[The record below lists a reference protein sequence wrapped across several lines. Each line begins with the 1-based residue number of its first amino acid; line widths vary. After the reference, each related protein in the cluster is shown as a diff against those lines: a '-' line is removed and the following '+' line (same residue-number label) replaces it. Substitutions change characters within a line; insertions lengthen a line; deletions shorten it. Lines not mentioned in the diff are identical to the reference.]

1 MGAVAA
7 LVGARHKH
15 ETADTMKILDRYI
28 GAAVVTG
35 TLLVMLVLLAL
46 FFFIDFVNNLNDVG
60 KGNYNVLRAVQYVA
74 LTQPRRV
81 YELFPLAALLGSML
95 GLGWLAAGSELTV
108 MRAAGVSLTRL
119 MLSIMKVGA
128 VMMLAVM
135 LIGELI
141 APKSEQYAQSLR
153 SMALSS
159 KIALDTRY
167 GFWTR
172 DERTFVNIRTLL
184 PGGFFS
190 DIYIYEFDDK
200 HQLRVATH
208 AAKASREGEQWLLE
222 DIVQSEIKPS
232 GVVTRSIARAQ
243 WNSLLSADLVGV
255 VLVKPERL
263 SSWDLYKYLGYLRD
277 NGQST
282 QRYEIALWN
291 KVVAPFTTGVMVFL
305 AIPFVF
311 GSPRSVSMGQQ
322 VLVGSLIGIGFHLF
336 NQIFSHVGLVY
347 NLSPLFCAL
356 FPTTLFLLAALMMLS
371 KRYWAR
377 LVRRVKM
384 ALPRGFEPLLPP

>member
-1 MGAVAA
+1 
-7 LVGARHKH
+7 
-15 ETADTMKILDRYI
+15 MKILDRYI
-28 GAAVVTG
+28 GTAVVTG
-35 TLLVMLVLLAL
+35 TMLVMLVLLAL

-60 KGNYNVLRAVQYVA
+60 KGNYNVLRAVQYVT

-81 YELFPLAALLGSML
+81 YEIFPLAALLGSML

-128 VMMLAVM
+128 MMMLAVM
-135 LIGELI
+135 LIGELV

-153 SMALSS
+153 SMALTSQ
-159 KIALDTRY
+159 IALDTRY

-172 DERTFVNIRTLL
+172 DERTFINIRTLL
-184 PGGFFS
+184 PGGLFS

-208 AAKASREGEQWLLE
+208 AAKARREGEQWLLE
-222 DIVQSEIKPS
+222 DIVQSEVKLS
-232 GVVTRSIARAQ
+232 GVVTRQLARAQ
-243 WNSLLSADLVGV
+243 WNSLLSADLVSV

-277 NGQST
+277 NRQST

-305 AIPFVF
+305 ATPFVF
-311 GSPRSVSMGQQ
+311 GSPRSVGMGQR
-322 VLVGSLIGIGFHLF
+322 VLVGSLIGVGFHLF

-356 FPTTLFLLAALMMLS
+356 FPSALFFLLALVLLS
-371 KRYWAR
+371 RPYWSR
-377 LVRRVKM
+377 LAQRVKM

>member
-7 LVGARHKH
+7 LVGARHKN

-208 AAKASREGEQWLLE
+208 AAKARREGEQWLLE
-222 DIVQSEIKPS
+222 DIVQSELKPS
-232 GVVTRSIARAQ
+232 GVVTRQLARAQ
-243 WNSLLSADLVGV
+243 WSSLLSADLVGV

-311 GSPRSVSMGQQ
+311 GSPRSVGMGQQ

-371 KRYWAR
+371 RPYWSRIALRAR
-377 LVRRVKM
+377 M

>member
-1 MGAVAA
+1 MAA
-7 LVGARHKH
+7 LVSSYPKSEA
-15 ETADTMKILDRYI
+15 ADTMKILDRYI
-28 GAAVVTG
+28 GTAVVTS
-35 TLLVMLVLLAL
+35 TLLVILVLLAL

-81 YELFPLAALLGSML
+81 YELFPLAALLGSMM

-108 MRAAGVSLTRL
+108 IRAAGVSLTRL

-128 VMMLAVM
+128 MMMLAVI
-135 LIGELI
+135 LIGELV

-153 SMALSS
+153 SMALTSQ
-159 KIALDTRY
+159 IALDTRY

-172 DERTFVNIRTLL
+172 DERTFINIRTLL
-184 PGGFFS
+184 PGGLFS

-208 AAKASREGEQWLLE
+208 AAKARREGEQWLLE

-232 GVVTRSIARAQ
+232 GVITRNIARAQ
-243 WNSLLSADLVGV
+243 WNSLLSADLVSV
-255 VLVKPERL
+255 VLVKPESL
-263 SSWDLYKYLGYLRD
+263 SSWDLYTYLGYLRD

-291 KVVAPFTTGVMVFL
+291 KLVAPFTTGVMVFL

-311 GSPRSVSMGQQ
+311 GSLRSVGMGQQ
-322 VLVGSLIGIGFHLF
+322 VLVGSLLGIGFHLF
-336 NQIFSHVGLVY
+336 NQVFSHVGLVY

-356 FPTTLFLLAALMMLS
+356 FPSTLFLLAALMMLS
-371 KRYWAR
+371 RPYWSRFAQ
-377 LVRRVKM
+377 RVKM

>member
-1 MGAVAA
+1 
-7 LVGARHKH
+7 
-15 ETADTMKILDRYI
+15 MKILDRYI
-28 GAAVVTG
+28 GTAVVTG
-35 TLLVMLVLLAL
+35 TMLVMLVLLAL

-81 YELFPLAALLGSML
+81 YEIFPLAALLGSML

-128 VMMLAVM
+128 MMMLAVM
-135 LIGELI
+135 LIGELV

-153 SMALSS
+153 SMALTSQ
-159 KIALDTRY
+159 IALDTRY

-172 DERTFVNIRTLL
+172 DERTFINIRTLL
-184 PGGFFS
+184 PGGLFS

-208 AAKASREGEQWLLE
+208 AAKARREGEQWLLE
-222 DIVQSEIKPS
+222 DIVQSEVKPS
-232 GVVTRSIARAQ
+232 GVVTRQLARAQ
-243 WNSLLSADLVGV
+243 WNSLLSADLVSV
-255 VLVKPERL
+255 VLVKPESL

-291 KVVAPFTTGVMVFL
+291 KLVAPFTTGVMVFL

-311 GSPRSVSMGQQ
+311 GSPRSVGMGQR
-322 VLVGSLIGIGFHLF
+322 VLVGSLMGVGFHLF

-356 FPTTLFLLAALMMLS
+356 FPSAWFLLLALVLLS
-371 KRYWAR
+371 RPYWSR
-377 LVRRVKM
+377 LAQIVKM